1 MRRYSAEAIGTFA
14 VVFTG
19 CGASLVGGARL
30 GDAGV
35 ALAFGLSLAAM
46 LFAAGPISGGHFNPA
61 VTVAMA
67 IARRLRGRD
76 VLPYI
81 AAQLGGGVL
90 GAGAAIAM
98 AEGRPGGAPA
108 RPSRSPTGTAASPGF
123 YGPSSAAIAE
133 VVLTAL
139 FVFVYLGVS
148 AKAPPAPPRAQ
159 PLQSPALLPLAAG
172 LAYTLIHLVGF
183 QVTRV
188 AANPARAL
196 GLALIAG
203 GTALEQVW
211 LFIVAP
217 ITGALLAAGAHRLLH
232 APQLE
237 EKAIDASASRGRSP
251 GDPSRSEPTE
261 KLL

>member
-14 VVFTG
+14 IVFTG
-19 CGASLVGGARL
+19 CGASLIGGARL

-35 ALAFGLSLAAM
+35 ALAFGLALAAM

-67 IARRLRGRD
+67 ITRRLHRRD

-81 AAQLGGGVL
+81 AAQIGGGIL

-98 AEGRPGGAPA
+98 AEGRPGGAP
-108 RPSRSPTGTAASPGF
+108 RAAESVANGYGRLSPGF
-123 YGPSSAAIAE
+123 YGLGSALIAE
-133 VVLTAL
+133 VVLTAI

-148 AKAPPAPPRAQ
+148 SNALAEPRGARAQ
-159 PLQSPALLPLAAG
+159 AQPSPALLPLAAG
-172 LAYTLIHLVGF
+172 LASTLIHLVGF

-196 GLALIAG
+196 GPALIAG
-203 GTALEQVW
+203 GAALPQVW
-211 LFIVAP
+211 LFVVAP
-217 ITGALLAAGAHRLLH
+217 IAGGLLAAGAHRLLH
-232 APQLE
+232 APPVE
-237 EKAIDASASRGRSP
+237 EKIADSSASR
-251 GDPSRSEPTE
+251 
-261 KLL
+261 

>member
-14 VVFTG
+14 IVFTG
-19 CGASLVGGARL
+19 CGASLIGGARL

-61 VTVAMA
+61 VTLAMA
-67 IARRLRGRD
+67 VTRRLRRRD

-81 AAQLGGGVL
+81 AAQLGGGIL
-90 GAGAAIAM
+90 GASAAIAM
-98 AEGRPGGAPA
+98 AEGRPGGAP
-108 RPSRSPTGTAASPGF
+108 RAAEAIANGYGRLSPGV

-148 AKAPPAPPRAQ
+148 SNQTAEVASAGRAQ
-159 PLQSPALLPLAAG
+159 ALPSPALLPLAAG

-196 GLALIAG
+196 GPALIAG
-203 GTALEQVW
+203 GAALDQLW
-211 LFIVAP
+211 LFVVAP
-217 ITGALLAAGAHRLLH
+217 IAGGLLAAGAHRLLH
-232 APQLE
+232 APRLE
-237 EKAIDASASRGRSP
+237 EKALDSSAPR
-251 GDPSRSEPTE
+251 
-261 KLL
+261 

>member
-14 VVFTG
+14 IVFTG

-30 GDAGV
+30 GDAGL

-67 IARRLRGRD
+67 LTRRLRWRD
-76 VLPYI
+76 VLPYT

-98 AEGRPGGAPA
+98 AEGRPGGAP
-108 RPSRSPTGTAASPGF
+108 RAAESIANGYGRLSPGF
-123 YGPSSAAIAE
+123 YGLGSAVIAE

-148 AKAPPAPPRAQ
+148 SKVPAESSAVRAQ
-159 PLQSPALLPLAAG
+159 PQPSPALLPLAAG

-196 GLALIAG
+196 GPALIAG
-203 GTALEQVW
+203 GAPLAQVW
-211 LFIVAP
+211 LFVVAP
-217 ITGALLAAGAHRLLH
+217 IAGGLLAAGAHRLLH
-232 APQLE
+232 APRLD
-237 EKAIDASASRGRSP
+237 EKVIDSSAAR
-251 GDPSRSEPTE
+251 
-261 KLL
+261 

>member
-14 VVFTG
+14 IVFTG

-67 IARRLRGRD
+67 IARRLRWRD

-98 AEGRPGGAPA
+98 AEGRPGG
-108 RPSRSPTGTAASPGF
+108 SPRAAEAIANGYGRLSPGF
-123 YGPSSAAIAE
+123 YGPSSAVIAE

-148 AKAPPAPPRAQ
+148 TKAPLAPGRAQ
-159 PLQSPALLPLAAG
+159 PQPSPALLPLAAG

-196 GLALIAG
+196 GPALIAG

-217 ITGALLAAGAHRLLH
+217 ITGALFAAGAHRLLH

-237 EKAIDASASRGRSP
+237 EKAIDSSASR
-251 GDPSRSEPTE
+251 
-261 KLL
+261 

>member
-14 VVFTG
+14 IVFTG
-19 CGASLVGGARL
+19 SGASLVAGARL

-35 ALAFGLSLAAM
+35 ALAFGLALAAM

-67 IARRLRGRD
+67 LTRRLAWRD
-76 VLPYI
+76 VPGYV

-98 AEGRPGGAPA
+98 AEGRPGGAP
-108 RPSRSPTGTAASPGF
+108 RAAEAIANGYGRLSPGY
-123 YGPSSAAIAE
+123 YGLGSAMIAE

-139 FVFVYLGVS
+139 FVFVYLGAS
-148 AKAPPAPPRAQ
+148 ASASAAGPAQRAVPR
-159 PLQSPALLPLAAG
+159 PSPALLPLAAG

-183 QVTRV
+183 QVTRL

-196 GLALIAG
+196 GPALIAG
-203 GTALEQVW
+203 GLALQQVW
-211 LFIVAP
+211 LFVVAP
-217 ITGALLAAGAHRLLH
+217 IVGAALAAGAHRLLH
-232 APQLE
+232 AP
-237 EKAIDASASRGRSP
+237 IGDAAPAPAVAPR
-251 GDPSRSEPTE
+251 
-261 KLL
+261 

>member
-14 VVFTG
+14 IVFTG
-19 CGASLVGGARL
+19 CGASLIGGARL
-30 GDAGV
+30 GDAGLS
-35 ALAFGLSLAAM
+35 LAFGLSLAAM

-67 IARRLRGRD
+67 ITRRLRWRD
-76 VLPYI
+76 VLPYV
-81 AAQLGGGVL
+81 AAQLGGGIL

-98 AEGRPGGAPA
+98 AEGRPGGAP
-108 RPSRSPTGTAASPGF
+108 RAAESIANGYGRLSPGF
-123 YGPSSAAIAE
+123 YGLSSAVIAE

-148 AKAPPAPPRAQ
+148 SKAPAELAPARAQ
-159 PLQSPALLPLAAG
+159 AQISPALLPLAAG

-196 GLALIAG
+196 GPALIAG
-203 GTALEQVW
+203 GAALDQVW
-211 LFIVAP
+211 LFVVAP
-217 ITGALLAAGAHRLLH
+217 IAGGLLAAGAHRLLH
-232 APQLE
+232 APRLE
-237 EKAIDASASRGRSP
+237 EKALDAGAAR
-251 GDPSRSEPTE
+251 
-261 KLL
+261 

>member
-19 CGASLVGGARL
+19 CGASLVGGAKL
-30 GDAGV
+30 GDPGV
-35 ALAFGLSLAAM
+35 ALAFGLALAAM

-67 IARRLRGRD
+67 VTRRLAWRD

-90 GAGAAIAM
+90 GAAAAITM
-98 AEGRPGGAPA
+98 AEGRPGGAP
-108 RPSRSPTGTAASPGF
+108 RAAESIANGYGRLSPGF
-123 YGPSSAAIAE
+123 YGLGSAVIAE

-148 AKAPPAPPRAQ
+148 TKASAEIATPRAFAQ
-159 PLQSPALLPLAAG
+159 PSAALLPLAAG
-172 LAYTLIHLVGF
+172 LSYTLIHLVGF
-183 QVTRV
+183 QVTRL

-196 GLALIAG
+196 GPALLAG
-203 GTALEQVW
+203 GLPLAQVW
-211 LFIVAP
+211 LFFVAP
-217 ITGALLAAGAHRLLH
+217 IAGGVLAATAHRLLH
-232 APQLE
+232 APA
-237 EKAIDASASRGRSP
+237 KGV
-251 GDPSRSEPTE
+251 PSTPVGAPR
-261 KLL
+261 